1 MQAEIYNLAQQTSRA
16 RRRNTTVLMAGGF
29 GSRLGELTRQ
39 VPKPLIPVA
48 GQPMLER
55 IIHRM
60 RGFGLHNY
68 VLTTHYLPE
77 KIHAHCGD
85 GSDWGVHIR
94 YAHEAA
100 PLGTA
105 GGLSLIGPVTDAP
118 VLVCNADILT
128 EIDFPTLL
136 EAHDSM
142 DADFT
147 VVTVPH
153 HVAVPYGVIE
163 TEPCGEIRSVEEK
176 PTYSYRVSAGTYVIN
191 PHLFSLIRPNERID
205 MPQLMDRAKAT
216 GFRVCAYEYDGYWID
231 VGRPADLKKACEYLE
246 PSELTG

>member
-1 MQAEIYNLAQQTSRA
+1 MQAEIYNLAQKTQRT

-39 VPKPLIPVA
+39 IPKPLIPVA

-60 RGFGLHNY
+60 RGFGFYNY

-77 KIHAHCGD
+77 KIRSHCGD
-85 GSDWGVHIR
+85 GSDWGVQIR
-94 YAHEAA
+94 YAHEAV

-118 VLVCNADILT
+118 VLVCNSDILA
-128 EIDFPTLL
+128 EIDFPAVLD
-136 EAHDSM
+136 AHDRM
-142 DADFT
+142 KADLT

-153 HVAVPYGVIE
+153 LVAVPYGVIE
-163 TEPCGEIRSVEEK
+163 TTPQGEINSIVEK
-176 PTYSYRVSAGTYVIN
+176 PTYAYRVSAGTYVIN
-191 PHLFSLIRPNERID
+191 PELLSLIHADERID
-205 MPQLMDRAKAT
+205 MPQLMERAKSAR
-216 GFRVCAYEYDGYWID
+216 FRVCAYEYDGYWID
-231 VGRPADLKKACEYLE
+231 VGQPADLKRACDELS
-246 PSELTG
+246 PVELTG

>member
-1 MQAEIYNLAQQTSRA
+1 
-16 RRRNTTVLMAGGF
+16 MAGGF

-60 RGFGLHNY
+60 RSFGFHNY

-77 KIHAHCGD
+77 KIRAHCGD
-85 GSDWGVHIR
+85 GSDWGVQIR
-94 YAHEAA
+94 YAHEAV

-105 GGLSLIGPVTDAP
+105 GGLSLIGPVADAP
-118 VLVCNADILT
+118 VLVCNSDILT
-128 EIDFPTLL
+128 EIDFPALVDQH
-136 EAHDSM
+136 ERM
-142 DADFT
+142 KADLT

-153 HVAVPYGVIE
+153 HITVPYGVIE
-163 TEPCGEIRSVEEK
+163 TNRHGEILSVDEK

-191 PHLFSLIRPNERID
+191 PDLLSLIRPDERID
-205 MPQLMDRAKAT
+205 MPQLMERAKAAR
-216 GFRVCAYEYDGYWID
+216 FRVCAYEYDGYWID
-231 VGRPADLKKACEYLE
+231 VGRPADLQKACEYLE